1 MIYTIDEIKE
11 RIKPIVKKYN
21 IQTVYLFGSYARGDA
36 TEESDVDLLVNYDNV
51 PGIKFYALYEDLEEA
66 LEKKID
72 LITEAQISQNRNNP
86 LHKRFIK
93 EVELDSLVILAQK
106 NQL

>member
-1 MIYTIDEIKE
+1 MIYTIDEIRE

-21 IQTVYLFGSYARGDA
+21 IETVYLFGSYARGNA
-36 TEESDVDLLVNYDNV
+36 TEESDVDLLVNADNV
-51 PGIKFYALYEDLEEA
+51 PGIKFFGLYADLEEA

-72 LITEAQISQNRNNP
+72 LITEAQILQSRNSP

-93 EVELDSLVILAQK
+93 EVETDRKVIY
-106 NQL
+106 NDNIR